1 MKRFDFRLERI
12 LRLREALRRREKI
25 VWDATCLRT
34 DGRAMI
40 LGLGHDYHALTTIVA
55 FATPPE
61 VLLRRNQKRKH
72 QIPSAVIEKQL
83 ANMEWPN
90 PWEAHRLVTV

>member
-1 MKRFDFRLERI
+1 MQLAKK
-12 LRLREALRRREKI
+12 RLREALAAKRKI
-25 VWDATCLRT
+25 VWDATSLRT
-34 DGRAMI
+34 DGRAAI

-61 VLLRRNQKRKH
+61 LLFQRNKSRKH
-72 QIPSAVIEKQL
+72 QIPTAVIERQL

-90 PWEAHRLVTV
+90 AYESHHMITVQT